1 MARFDGRQSAD
12 LRPMSFQ
19 RDFTEMAAG
28 SVLVS
33 FGQTRVLC
41 TASVDNDVPRWMK
54 GSNKGWVTAE
64 YSMLP
69 GSSPE
74 RVDREAAKGKQSS
87 RTVEIQRLI
96 GRSLRSACD
105 MKLLG
110 ERQILIDCDVL
121 QADGG
126 TRTASICGAFIALHD
141 AITRLQQNKMLS
153 TNPLHSLCAAISV
166 GIHDGTPV
174 LDLPY
179 VEDSSAEVDM
189 NVVMLKPIGGGEAR
203 YVEVQGT
210 AEGKAFSRGEL
221 DELLA
226 LAAAGIDQIF
236 AMQAEV
242 LASSPAPRTIGR

>member
-74 RVDREAAKGKQSS
+74 RVDREAA
-87 RTVEIQRLI
+87 
-96 GRSLRSACD
+96 
-105 MKLLG
+105 
-110 ERQILIDCDVL
+110 
-121 QADGG
+121 
-126 TRTASICGAFIALHD
+126 
-141 AITRLQQNKMLS
+141 
-153 TNPLHSLCAAISV
+153 
-166 GIHDGTPV
+166 
-174 LDLPY
+174 
-179 VEDSSAEVDM
+179 
-189 NVVMLKPIGGGEAR
+189 
-203 YVEVQGT
+203 
-210 AEGKAFSRGEL
+210 
-221 DELLA
+221 
-226 LAAAGIDQIF
+226 
-236 AMQAEV
+236 
-242 LASSPAPRTIGR
+242 